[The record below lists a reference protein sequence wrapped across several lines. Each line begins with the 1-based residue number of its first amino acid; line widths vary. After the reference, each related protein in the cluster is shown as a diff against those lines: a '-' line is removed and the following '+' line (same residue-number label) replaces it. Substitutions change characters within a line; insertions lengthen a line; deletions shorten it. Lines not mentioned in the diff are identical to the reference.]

1 MIKSDSQSTLCD
13 GQLKELTAI
22 AIKWI
27 KVRVPK
33 DGYYLAFSGGKDSCV
48 IYDLAKKAGVPI
60 EPHFHFTTV
69 NPPELVRF
77 VFDNFP
83 EIIVDRPK
91 QSMFKLIE
99 KKGFFPTR
107 QIRYCCDLLK
117 EYGGRGRTIITG
129 VRWQESKKR
138 STRKIFEED
147 YNHKGTFYLNPIIDW
162 KEETV
167 WQYIRH
173 NNLKYCSLYDEGF
186 KRIGCIM
193 CPLQG
198 AEQMIKEA
206 ERWPKFKKAYLAAIS
221 RGLSLS
227 QQRGKKSRVSGLTPE
242 DTMRWWIYSE
252 QMPCAEQCQLLG

>member
-1 MIKSDSQSTLCD
+1 MIKLDSQSTLCD

-22 AIKWI
+22 AIQRI
-27 KVRVPK
+27 KDHVPK

-69 NPPELVRF
+69 DPPELVRF

-83 EIIVDRPK
+83 EVAVDRPK

-138 STRKIFEED
+138 STRKVYEE
-147 YNHKGTFYLNPIIDW
+147 YHNRPGTFYLNPIIDW

-186 KRIGCIM
+186 DRIGCIM

-198 AEQMIKEA
+198 SHQMEREA
-206 ERWPKFKKAYLAAIS
+206 NRWPKFYKAYKAAIK
-221 RGLSLS
+221 RGI
-227 QQRGKKSRVSGLTPE
+227 QKKIAAGKYPKISGMNEE
-242 DTMRWWIYSE
+242 DAMEWWIYGEISA
-252 QMPCAEQCQLLG
+252 CAEQCQLLG

>member
-1 MIKSDSQSTLCD
+1 MIKPDSQSTLCD
-13 GQLKELTAI
+13 GQLKELTSI
-22 AIKWI
+22 AIQRI
-27 KVRVPK
+27 KDHTPK
-33 DGYYLAFSGGKDSCV
+33 EGYYLAFSGGKDSCV
-48 IYDLAKKAGVPI
+48 IYDLAKRAGVSI

-69 NPPELVRF
+69 DPPELVRF

-83 EIIVDRPK
+83 EVTVDRPK
-91 QSMFKLIE
+91 QSMFQLIM

-107 QIRYCCDLLK
+107 GTRYCCDLLK

-138 STRKIFEED
+138 SARKLYEED
-147 YNHKGTFYLNPIIDW
+147 YNHKGTFYLNPIINW
-162 KEETV
+162 KEETI
-167 WQYIRH
+167 WQYIRQ

-193 CPLQG
+193 CPLMG
-198 AEQMIKEA
+198 EDQMLKEA
-206 ERWPKFKKAYLAAIS
+206 KRWPKFYNAYLHAIGI
-221 RGLSLS
+221 GLNRAKA
-227 QQRGKKSRVSGLTPE
+227 RGKKSLVSGLTAE